1 MRSKRVIKAAL
12 VGGSA
17 CLFLSAA
24 PLHAQ
29 TDPTDFINAQFT
41 NISGSGGGANGLI
54 IEPRV
59 LVNAYPTSTLTITAP
74 VAGSPFVNPTS
85 TIAVPGFPDNINVK
99 DTNAVGAT
107 GGANRDDILISGD
120 GGNTAD
126 TIPTAFSFSISADVD
141 ITDEFNSP
149 RKEAGI
155 RINGTGGNLGND
167 ALFIVDSDNH
177 EVVAFGGPFYN
188 FVSNGFPAYQT
199 GETVLMSESYN
210 ASAGTLTYGAQDISG
225 PTGSGL
231 PFTSGPLPYTPPG
244 ASQVGLYA
252 QWTPA
257 AAPVPEPAS
266 LSMLVVGGF
275 AFLARRRSKS
285 LV

>member
-1 MRSKRVIKAAL
+1 MRSKLVIKAAL
-12 VGGSA
+12 VSGSA

-29 TDPTDFINAQFT
+29 TDPTDFINTNFT

-54 IEPRV
+54 IEPRAV
-59 LVNAYPTSTLTITAP
+59 FNSYPGSTLTITAP
-74 VAGSPFVNPTS
+74 VAGSPFVNPAT

-107 GGANRDDILISGD
+107 GGANRDDILMSGD

-126 TIPTAFSFSISADVD
+126 TIPATFSFTISADVD
-141 ITDEFNSP
+141 ITDKFDSP

-155 RINGTGGNLGND
+155 RINGTGANLGND
-167 ALFIVDSDNH
+167 ALFILDSDAH

-199 GETVLMSESYN
+199 GETVFMSESYN
-210 ASAGTLTYGAQDISG
+210 ASAGTLTYEAQDISG
-225 PTGSGL
+225 PTGAGPLFS
-231 PFTSGPLPYTPPG
+231 SGPLSYTPPG

-266 LSMLVVGGF
+266 LSMLVLGGF
-275 AFLARRRSKS
+275 ALVARRRSKS